1 MSHDPR
7 PARRPVADRLF
18 ARAAERATERTLERA
33 AAPAVDATVAEHEP
47 PAPPVG
53 PADDSRRPARAAE
66 DPSATTLLW
75 SPRAAP
81 RPGYH
86 LGRCIGAGG
95 FAEVFEAELLRPPL
109 PPQRVALK
117 RLLPG
122 LRGDPSRKRQLRRE
136 AEIAARLSHDNIIKV
151 FELLELGDELAI
163 AMELVDGLQ
172 GSRLLQRLARRG
184 RRLRLPAV
192 AYILHGLFA
201 ALDYLETRSPLL
213 DKTPGGGRPLGSGRP
228 LVHAD
233 ISLENLM
240 LTVTG
245 GVKLIDFG
253 LAGEDRS
260 LPRPAGEDQSLTAL
274 HQVAGKR
281 TYAPPLAGGMP
292 PGAPTVH
299 SDLYAAGVCAW
310 ELLTC
315 LRFPVL
321 PPGAAARE
329 LGSLIA
335 FAAEGLPEAGWR
347 LLQLCL
353 AADPP
358 ARRSTAEQGLAL
370 LKRLRADAVSPLAM
384 GALAQS
390 LATDAPWPPGQA
402 EQLTATLARP
412 AAPSMLDKDLLRRLH
427 GAFCAHRVL
436 LLGPPGEPAEPR
448 SALAPR
454 PGEPAEPRSALTPRP
469 GEPSPAT
476 ASQDFIVHA
485 SQGPPGE
492 PPPPAVLRQALQRG
506 HARIPAGGLCYR
518 VQLPIPESPRR
529 LVFIDPGPGHTY
541 EPLAEAL
548 LHNLLCPPNPS

>member
-1 MSHDPR
+1 MSQEPR
-7 PARRPVADRLF
+7 PARRPVADPLSDRAA
-18 ARAAERATERTLERA
+18 ARATERTTERTLERA
-33 AAPAVDATVAEHEP
+33 TPPAVGTTVAEHQP
-47 PAPPVG
+47 PAPP
-53 PADDSRRPARAAE
+53 ARRLDDSIGRGPARAAD

-86 LGRCIGAGG
+86 LQRCIGAGG

-151 FELLELGDELAI
+151 FELLDLGDELAI

-184 RRLRLPAV
+184 RSLRLPAV

-213 DKTPGGGRPLGSGRP
+213 DKAPGGGRPLGSGRP

-260 LPRPAGEDQSLTAL
+260 LPRPPGEDQSLTAL

-281 TYAPPLAGGMP
+281 TYAPPPAGGMP

-315 LRFPVL
+315 RRFPVL

-347 LLQLCL
+347 LLKLCL
-353 AADPP
+353 AAEPP
-358 ARRSTAEQGLAL
+358 ARRATAEQGLAL

-412 AAPSMLDKDLLRRLH
+412 ATPAMLEKDLLRRLH

-436 LLGPPGEPAEPR
+436 LLDPVGEPAEHR

-454 PGEPAEPRSALTPRP
+454 PGEP
-469 GEPSPAT
+469 SPPP
-476 ASQDFIVHA
+476 ASLDFIVHA
-485 SQGPPGE
+485 SLGPPGD
-492 PPPPAVLRQALQRG
+492 PPSSAILRQALQRG
-506 HARIPAGGLCYR
+506 HARAPAGGLCYR
-518 VQLPIPESPRR
+518 LPPPSPESPPR
-529 LVFIDPGPGHTY
+529 LVCIEPGPGHAY

-548 LHNLLCPPNPS
+548 LHNLLCPANPS

>member
-1 MSHDPR
+1 MSHEPR
-7 PARRPVADRLF
+7 PARRPVADRLLER
-18 ARAAERATERTLERA
+18 AAERAAERATERTLEQV
-33 AAPAVDATVAEHEP
+33 AAPAGATVAEHEP
-47 PAPPVG
+47 PAPPVR
-53 PADDSRRPARAAE
+53 PPDDASRPTRAAE
-66 DPSATTLLW
+66 DPSATLLW
-75 SPRAAP
+75 SARTP

-163 AMELVDGLQ
+163 AMELVDGIQ

-184 RRLRLPAV
+184 RSLRLPAV

-213 DKTPGGGRPLGSGRP
+213 DKPPGGRPLGSGRP

-281 TYAPPLAGGMP
+281 TYAPPAAGGMP
-292 PGAPTVH
+292 PAAPTVQ

-315 LRFPVL
+315 RRFPVL

-347 LLQLCL
+347 LLKLCL

-358 ARRSTAEQGLAL
+358 ARRGTAEQGLVL

-390 LATDAPWPPGQA
+390 LATEAPWPPGQA
-402 EQLTATLARP
+402 EQLAATLARP
-412 AAPSMLDKDLLRRLH
+412 VATAALETDLLRRLH

-436 LLGPPGEPAEPR
+436 LLGPAGEPARHP

-454 PGEPAEPRSALTPRP
+454 PGEPSA
-469 GEPSPAT
+469 PS
-476 ASQDFIVHA
+476 ASPEFVVHA
-485 SQGPPGE
+485 CQGPPGE

-506 HARIPAGGLCYR
+506 HARAPAGWLCYR
-518 VQLPIPESPRR
+518 VQPPTPEPPARI
-529 LVFIDPGPGHTY
+529 VCIDPGPGRAY

-548 LHNLLCPPNPS
+548 LHNLLSPTNPG